1 MKNIFYFYNI
11 NSIGGVESMFYYL
24 AKKYKNTRNTCR
36 GWVFI

>member
-24 AKKYKNTRNTCR
+24 AKKYCDKDIIILYT
-36 GWVFI
+36 